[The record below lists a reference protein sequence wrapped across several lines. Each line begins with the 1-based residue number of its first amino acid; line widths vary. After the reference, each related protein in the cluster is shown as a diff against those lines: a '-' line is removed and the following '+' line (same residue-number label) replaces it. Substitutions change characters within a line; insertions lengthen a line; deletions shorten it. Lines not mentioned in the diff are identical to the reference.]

1 MFNKSPLKSRIQ
13 IRILLAG
20 AVSVLALSAC
30 NSGDAAKGAAA
41 PASASASAKDA
52 VVATVNGAPIAES
65 RVDLMLKQRAAQGQP
80 DNPETRKAVLDQLTM
95 QMLVAQEAVK
105 KGIDKTPEIADQ
117 IELTRQSVLANAF
130 VQDYLKTSV
139 ISDDMLKAEYDKI
152 KAQMSGT
159 EYKARH
165 ILVEKEADAK
175 DIIAKLKKEPKAFEA
190 LAKQKSLDTGSKVN
204 GGDLGWFD
212 PRNMVP
218 EFGAAVAK
226 LEKGKFTDEPVK
238 SQFGYHVILLEDS
251 RAKAVP
257 PLEQVKPGLTQQV
270 QQQNLKKL
278 LDDMKAKAKIEI
290 VQAPAPAAAPA
301 AAGSPAAGSPA
312 AGSPAAA
319 SAAASVPPSAA
330 APAKETKPA
339 AEEPVKK

>member
-1 MFNKSPLKSRIQ
+1 MFNKSPLKSRIE

-30 NSGDAAKGAAA
+30 NSRDAAKGAAA
-41 PASASASAKDA
+41 PAKEV

-65 RVDLMLKQRAAQGQP
+65 RVDLMLTQRAAQGQP
-80 DNPETRKAVLDQLTM
+80 DNPETRKAILDQLTM

-105 KGIDKTPEIADQ
+105 KGMDKTPEIADQ

-139 ISDDMLKAEYDKI
+139 ISDEMLKVEYDKI

-212 PRNMVP
+212 PRSMVP
-218 EFGAAVAK
+218 EFGVAVAK
-226 LEKGKFTDEPVK
+226 LEKGKITEEPVK

-290 VQAPAPAAAPA
+290 VQAPAPAT
-301 AAGSPAAGSPA
+301 
-312 AGSPAAA
+312 A
-319 SAAASVPPSAA
+319 SAVVSVAPSAA
-330 APAKETKPA
+330 APAKQTKPV